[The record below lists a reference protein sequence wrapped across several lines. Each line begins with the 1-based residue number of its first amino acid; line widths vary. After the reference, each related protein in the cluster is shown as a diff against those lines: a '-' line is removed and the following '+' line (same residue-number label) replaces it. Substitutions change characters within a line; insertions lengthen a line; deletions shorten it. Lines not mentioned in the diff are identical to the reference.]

1 MERGN
6 GREMRKEVE
15 ERGRVRGGGKG
26 EEEKGKENIRL
37 SQFERGS
44 HSFIIL
50 RIATLA

>member
-26 EEEKGKENIRL
+26 EEEEGRRRGKRISDYHN
-37 SQFERGS
+37 
-44 HSFIIL
+44 L
-50 RIATLA
+50 REEVIPS